1 MTPGPETSN
10 IGPMKG
16 FFGIFAS
23 RPPFKALCPKTQ
35 ALLLSMVCLAITGS
49 RARATSSLFC
59 EERSAIEVHLQSLA
73 SGAQKRPIKTI
84 FLFSIGGGS
93 DTFSG
98 LIPTTY
104 LRHLGFKVFH
114 FGVLSPTA
122 HHFQGEKGLDQPEE
136 AILKPSSDLQ
146 RAILTEP
153 PLRIGNTETQLV
165 DFARSLPFFEPD
177 TSFLLSAKRP
187 PSEMAN
193 ELSRLMDQ
201 LLSDQGQDRSNA
213 LVIAA
218 DFGADILSRG
228 EASTISPDL
237 DAIVLRQLIE
247 LPDDFTK
254 LSWLFWPGVDGEL
267 SPEDLREK
275 FEALKPHI
283 LASSQLSLQAQ
294 WMLDFDR
301 LFKTK
306 IAHIRAGNTIPLSFE
321 ILKEPT
327 QNAAY
332 SSTIKKKFAVGDQ
345 RLQKEF
351 PIRLDPALV
360 RTSYLI
366 DIRALFE
373 HNPFAQINA
382 IDALDFFLQ
391 VQKIYRT
398 HETETAKKSDYV
410 AQNGSDYLLQYLRL
424 GSDGRWTSREGAI
437 GPVLN
442 IAITPASLDPTE
454 KAALLNAAISLL
466 ENDRSTVALF
476 LEAQIKDAHLEERFQ
491 VLKEQGLFEERNFG
505 DYRALCKSQNT
516 SVLKQLEAYF

>member
-1 MTPGPETSN
+1 MTAGLEASN
-10 IGPMKG
+10 IGPMTG

-23 RPPFKALCPKTQ
+23 RLSFKALRPKKR
-35 ALLLSMVCLAITGS
+35 ALLLTMICMATMGY

-59 EERSAIEVHLQSLA
+59 EERSAIEVHFQKLA
-73 SGAQKRPIKTI
+73 SSAQAKQIKTI

-122 HHFQGEKGLDQPEE
+122 HHFQGERGLDQPEE

-146 RAILTEP
+146 RAILTNP
-153 PLRIGNTETQLV
+153 PLLIGNTETQLV
-165 DFARSLPFFEPD
+165 DFARSLPLFEPD
-177 TSFLLSAKRP
+177 SSFLLSAKRP

-193 ELSRLMDQ
+193 ELTRLMDQ
-201 LLSDQGQDRSNA
+201 LLSDQGQSRSNA

-218 DFGADILSRG
+218 DFGADILSQG

-237 DAIVLRQLIE
+237 DAMVLRQLIE
-247 LPDDFTK
+247 LPDDFAK

-275 FEALKPHI
+275 LKALEPQI
-283 LASSQLSLQAQ
+283 LASSQLSLQAE

-321 ILKEPT
+321 ILRDTT
-327 QNAAY
+327 QRAAY
-332 SSTIKKKFAVGDQ
+332 SSTIKKKFAVAKQ
-345 RLQKEF
+345 RLEKNF
-351 PIRLDPALV
+351 AVRLDPELV

-366 DIRALFE
+366 DIRALFAG
-373 HNPFAQINA
+373 NPFAQINA
-382 IDALDFFLQ
+382 IDGLDFFLK

-398 HETETAKKSDYV
+398 HELESAKKSDY
-410 AQNGSDYLLQYLRL
+410 APQNGSDYLLQYLRL
-424 GSDGRWTSREGAI
+424 DSNGRWTSREGAV

-442 IAITPASLDPTE
+442 IAITPASLDSGE
-454 KAALLNAAISLL
+454 KSALLDAAISLL

-476 LEAQIKDAHLEERFQ
+476 LEAQIKDAGLDERFKN
-491 VLKEQGLFEERNFG
+491 LTAHGLFTERSFG
-505 DYRALCKSQNT
+505 EYRGLCKSQNA
-516 SVLKQLEAYF
+516 SILKQLQPYF